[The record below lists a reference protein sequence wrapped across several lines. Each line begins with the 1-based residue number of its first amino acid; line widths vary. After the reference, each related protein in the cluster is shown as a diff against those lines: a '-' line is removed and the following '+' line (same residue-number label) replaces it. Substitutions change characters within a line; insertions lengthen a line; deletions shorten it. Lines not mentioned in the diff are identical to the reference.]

1 MLGLDVTHFIFSQGL
16 LTSNTDG
23 SRALQGNPPLATF
36 TVDLSELAATPEG
49 FGVPLE
55 TGKVR

>member
-1 MLGLDVTHFIFSQGL
+1 MSPTSFFSQGL